1 MVMEK
6 SHKKDN
12 QAKLNL
18 EKIIRKFG
26 PDKRS
31 ELWSSE
37 RQDLM
42 VELMES
48 AARVPWELCIYW
60 RNGIL

>member
-1 MVMEK
+1 MEK

-26 PDKRS
+26 P
-31 ELWSSE
+31 
-37 RQDLM
+37 
-42 VELMES
+42 
-48 AARVPWELCIYW
+48 
-60 RNGIL
+60 NGLSCEVVRDRTSW